1 MAKKHKHLSRPRSLR
16 EALALVLALI
26 SSRLRFARSIA
37 YTANSQFPT
46 RKTPRR
52 RKKNNEF
59 CKIAEALKKIQIFPS
74 LYLPTA
80 RSSTKKMFER
90 IAQTP
95 TLSPPSLDAGEE
107 QTFRKINRQHTDIS
121 IEKPVSGL
129 AAFKNAFVRQIWR
142 AFFLFGGSNT
152 DTEKTAAIIRQ

>member
-37 YTANSQFPT
+37 YTDNSQFPT

-59 CKIAEALKKIQIFPS
+59 CKIAEALKKIQISPP

-80 RSSTKKMFER
+80 RSSTERMFGR

-95 TLSPPSLDAGEE
+95 TLSPPLDAGEE

-129 AAFKNAFVRQIWR
+129 AAFKNAFVGQIWR
-142 AFFLFGGSNT
+142 AFFLFCSSNT

>member
-16 EALALVLALI
+16 EALSLVLALI

-52 RKKNNEF
+52 RKKNTN
-59 CKIAEALKKIQIFPS
+59 IPLAIL
-74 LYLPTA
+74 TNG
-80 RSSTKKMFER
+80 
-90 IAQTP
+90 
-95 TLSPPSLDAGEE
+95 TLFSRKDVRADCANADVVPPSLDAGEE
-107 QTFRKINRQHTDIS
+107 QTFHKINRQHTDIS

-129 AAFKNAFVRQIWR
+129 AAFKNAFVGQIWR